1 MSYKIISLPG
11 DGIGPEIVK
20 SALTVLEKI
29 SKKINLKCQIEEC
42 LIGGASIDKYGEP
55 ITEQTLIKCKQS
67 DIIILGAVG
76 GYKWD
81 NLEKSKKPETGLL
94 KLRKELGLYA
104 NIRPAKFYK
113 SLLNSSSLKNERIEN
128 ADFVVFRELIGDVY
142 FGEPR
147 GLTEEKGWNTM
158 SYSIPEVERIA
169 KLAFEAAK
177 KRKKK
182 VTSVDKAN
190 VLESSQLWR
199 KVVAEIHKEYPD
211 ITLENM
217 YVDNCAMQIVTN
229 PKQFD
234 VILTSNLFGDIL
246 SDIAGAITGSL
257 GMLPSA
263 SIGERYALYEPIHG
277 SAPDIAG
284 KGIANPIATISSIGM
299 MFEYS
304 LKMPEINK
312 VIEGAIERVLE
323 EGYRTP
329 DIAEDKSKAVNTET
343 ITKKILDN
351 IIL

>member
-1 MSYKIISLPG
+1 L
-11 DGIGPEIVK
+11 
-20 SALTVLEKI
+20 
-29 SKKINLKCQIEEC
+29 
-42 LIGGASIDKYGEP
+42 
-55 ITEQTLIKCKQS
+55 
-67 DIIILGAVG
+67 LGAVG

-81 NLEKSKKPETGLL
+81 GLEKAKKPETGLL
-94 KLRKELGLYA
+94 KLRKELDLFA

-113 SLLNSSSLKNERIEN
+113 PLLNSSSLKNDRIEN
-128 ADFVVFRELIGDVY
+128 TDFVVFRELVGDVY

-147 GLTEEKGWNTM
+147 GLTEERGWNSM

-169 KLAFEAAK
+169 VLAFEAAR

-199 KVVAEIHKEYPD
+199 RVVSGVHKRFPD
-211 ITLENM
+211 VELENM

-246 SDIAGAITGSL
+246 SDISGAITGSL

-263 SIGERYALYEPIHG
+263 SLGSKYALYEPIHG

-304 LKMPEINK
+304 LKMPEVNK
-312 VIEGAIERVLE
+312 MIESAIEKVLYS
-323 EGYRTP
+323 GFRTL
-329 DIAEDKSKAVNTET
+329 DIAEDKSKYISTAEMTN
-343 ITKKILDN
+343 KIIEAL
-351 IIL
+351 

>member
-1 MSYKIISLPG
+1 MSIKIISLPG
-11 DGIGPEIVK
+11 DGIGPEIIK
-20 SALTVLEKI
+20 SALKVLDAI
-29 SKKINLKCQIEEC
+29 SKKEKFDFEIEEC
-42 LIGGASIDKYGEP
+42 PIGGASIELSGEP
-55 ITEQTLIKCKQS
+55 LTEETINKCKDS
-67 DIIILGAVG
+67 DIVLLGAVG

-81 NLEKSKKPETGLL
+81 ALEKAKKPETGLL
-94 KLRKELGLYA
+94 KLRKALDLFA

-113 SLLNSSSLKNERIEN
+113 PLLNSSSLKNERIES
-128 ADFVVFRELIGDVY
+128 ADFVVFRELVGGVY

-147 GLTEEKGWNTM
+147 GLSGTKGWNTM

-169 KLAFEAAK
+169 LLAFEAAR
-177 KRKKK
+177 KRKGK

-199 KVVAEIHKEYPD
+199 RVVAEVCKKYPD
-211 ITLENM
+211 VALENM

-246 SDIAGAITGSL
+246 SDISGAITGSL

-263 SIGERYALYEPIHG
+263 SIGDKYALYEPIHG

-284 KGIANPIATISSIGM
+284 KGIANPIATIASIGM

-304 LKMPEINK
+304 LKMPEVKNK
-312 VIEGAIERVLE
+312 IECAIEKVLY
-323 EGYRTP
+323 EGYRTL
-329 DIAEDKSKAVNTET
+329 DIAEDKLKYISTEEMT
-343 ITKKILDN
+343 ER
-351 IIL
+351 IIRAL